1 LTRIIFVIIFHNFI
15 LEIECILISTNQ
27 DGLVKKRL
35 LFLRHYSGYWGYK
48 TLNFSTLSQSFGRV
62 KTLKFDFIFRINQ
75 IVKIHCWFQSF
86 YYPLEWLHFGRAI
99 YTRACTSDEIIGN
112 GNNLAETICAIR
124 GLVLS
129 LLWRYV
135 IPMRTQPFS

>member
-1 LTRIIFVIIFHNFI
+1 MFWKVTTGANKYENIR
-15 LEIECILISTNQ
+15 NQ

-62 KTLKFDFIFRINQ
+62 KTLKFDFIFRINK

-86 YYPLEWLHFGRAI
+86 YYLPNV
-99 YTRACTSDEIIGN
+99 T
-112 GNNLAETICAIR
+112 
-124 GLVLS
+124 
-129 LLWRYV
+129 
-135 IPMRTQPFS
+135 